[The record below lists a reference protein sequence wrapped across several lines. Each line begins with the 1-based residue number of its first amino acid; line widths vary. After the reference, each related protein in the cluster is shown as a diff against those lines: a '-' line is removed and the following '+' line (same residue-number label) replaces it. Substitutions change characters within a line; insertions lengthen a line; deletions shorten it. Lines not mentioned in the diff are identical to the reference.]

1 MILRDEASRANEID
15 ELQRRITLL
24 DAIVVAAPGRL
35 DQSLI
40 ERASTLH
47 TSASGRLGHGTSHT
61 VVALAGA
68 TGSGKSS
75 LFNAISQTDFATV
88 GVRRPTTSQA
98 LAVVFGGG
106 ADDLLNWLDIKQRQR
121 VDTTTTAA
129 SSADLEGLVLVDLPD
144 HDSTEVANRA
154 EVDRLVQVVD
164 LFMWVVDPQ
173 KYADAALHENYL
185 QTFSGHGAV
194 SLVVLNQ
201 ADRLRADE
209 RTACMADLTKLLV
222 EDGLQGV
229 RVVAASAKTGDGIEG
244 LRRELSARVAERRA
258 LIRRIDADLDWLASD
273 LAVAIGDG
281 AALNVSAKSRDAL
294 VSAATDAAG
303 ARAIEHAVDAAY
315 RSRAALAV
323 GWPPVRWLR
332 KAKPDPLAKLG
343 LGTKKAEENRAS
355 TEGVIV
361 RRTAIATDPVA
372 QGRLGEAMR
381 VLSREATEHLP
392 DVPRSSIV
400 TRVNAAE
407 AELPDALDV
416 AAGSTELAMTPPR
429 WWSMV
434 GLLQTVVSIAA
445 VVGLLWLAV
454 LFFVTW
460 FKLPDPPLPKVGSI
474 PLPTIL
480 AIGGAL
486 IGLLLA
492 AIGRR
497 AAAIGGQRRA
507 AKSRAELS
515 IEVAK
520 VIEKNVIEPVNEELS
535 SLSALSDKIRRL
547 AR

>member
-1 MILRDEASRANEID
+1 MILRDEASRADEID

-24 DAIVVAAPGRL
+24 DSIVIAAPGRL
-35 DQSLI
+35 DPALI
-40 ERASTLH
+40 DRANTLH
-47 TSASGRLGHGTSHT
+47 TSASGRLGHGSSHT

-75 LFNAISQTDFATV
+75 LFNAISRTDFATV

-98 LAVVFGGG
+98 LAVVFGNG
-106 ADDLLNWLDIKQRQR
+106 ADELLNWLDIKQRQR
-121 VDTTTTAA
+121 IETSTAA

-164 LFMWVVDPQ
+164 VFMWVVDPQ

-185 QTFSGHGAV
+185 QSFAGHGAV

-209 RTACMADLTKLLV
+209 RTACLADLTKLLM
-222 EDGLQGV
+222 EDRLQGV

-258 LIRRIDADLDWLASD
+258 LIRRIDADLDWIASD

-281 AALNVSAKSRDAL
+281 AALKVSTKSRDAL
-294 VSAATDAAG
+294 VIAAADAAG

-343 LGTKKAEENRAS
+343 LGTKKAQENRTS

-392 DVPRSSIV
+392 DVPRSTIV
-400 TRVNAAE
+400 ACVNAAE
-407 AELPDALDV
+407 ASLPDALDV

-434 GLLQTVVSIAA
+434 GLLQTMVSVAA

-454 LFFVTW
+454 LFLVTW
-460 FKLPDPPLPKVGSI
+460 FKIPDPPLPKIGSI

-492 AIGRR
+492 TVGRK

-520 VIEKNVIEPVNEELS
+520 VIDRKVIEPVNEELR
-535 SLSALSDKIRRL
+535 SLSALRDQIRRL